1 MPNQLV
7 SEAASDPRLGPG
19 GNNPPNLVQML
30 AEHLT
35 DTYRL
40 EFEKVV
46 PIADRANDLPEKIE
60 TDAQQS
66 AVTAVYLDAKELFD
80 SLDTARKNEKRPYG
94 ETVDNAFK
102 PNRLERLERILKVLR
117 DRSDA
122 YARDK
127 LKKQRAEQAAEQARL
142 QAEADEK
149 RKAAEIAAEF
159 GDTDA
164 VIEHAQAVA
173 ETQVAAAQLQSE
185 TPSVADVARV
195 RGDAGGMS
203 TGKGDWK
210 FEIADYSKVDLNAL
224 RPFFTPAEI
233 DKAVRKLVKL
243 QKGQT
248 KVDGVRVFED
258 VATTF
263 RRS

>member
-7 SEAASDPRLGPG
+7 SEAAVDPRLQRG
-19 GNNPPNLVQML
+19 GNNPPSLVELL
-30 AEHLT
+30 AEQLT
-35 DTYRL
+35 ETYKR
-40 EFEKVV
+40 EFEKIA
-46 PIADRANDLPEKIE
+46 PIANRANDLPEKIE
-60 TDAQQS
+60 TDQHQA

-80 SLDTARKNEKRPYG
+80 SLDTARKTEKRPYG
-94 ETVDNAFK
+94 ETVDNAFR
-102 PNRLERLERILKVLR
+102 PNRLDRLERILTVLR

-122 YARDK
+122 YAREK
-127 LKKQRAEQAAEQARL
+127 VKKQRAEQAAEQARL
-142 QAEADEK
+142 NAEAEEK
-149 RKAAEIAAEF
+149 RRAAAIAAEF

-173 ETQVAAAQLQSE
+173 ETQVAAAQLQSGAP
-185 TPSVADVARV
+185 TVADVARV

-203 TGKGDWK
+203 TGKGEWK

-224 RPFFTPAEI
+224 RQFFTPAEI
-233 DKAVRKLVKL
+233 DKAVRKLVKI

-258 VATTF
+258 VATRF